1 MSKLADF
8 VKSRKEEQEV
18 DAAQLKEEWLR
29 ELDKLMSRIDEWL
42 RESVKA
48 GLKVE
53 KATVE
58 VSEERLGDDYKAPK
72 RVIELAGRRV
82 VIVPHARIVVG
93 GHGRVNVEG
102 DFGMDLLMFSKPD
115 DKWYVVRDRASMKGE
130 RLTKETFEQV
140 LEAHL

>member
-18 DAAQLKEEWLR
+18 DAPRIKEEWLR

-53 KATVE
+53 KAAVE

-82 VIVPHARIVVG
+82 VIEPHARIVVG
-93 GHGRVNVEG
+93 GHGRVNIEG
-102 DFGMDLLMFSKPD
+102 DFGMDLLIFSKPD
-115 DKWYVVRDRASMKGE
+115 DTWYVVRDRASMKRE
-130 RLTKETFEQV
+130 PLTKETFEQV